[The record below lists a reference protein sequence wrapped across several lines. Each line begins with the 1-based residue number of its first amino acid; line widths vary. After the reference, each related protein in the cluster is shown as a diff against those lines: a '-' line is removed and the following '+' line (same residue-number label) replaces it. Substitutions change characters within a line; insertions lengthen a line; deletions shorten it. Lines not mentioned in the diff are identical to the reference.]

1 MPTPYEFT
9 FTVLDGV
16 ARLDRRPDLPD
27 VINNQASDMLKTVI
41 VGYTTKITAGP
52 FHLRYREDLET
63 FLI

>member
-9 FTVLDGV
+9 FTIVEGMPI
-16 ARLDRRPDLPD
+16 LDRRPDLPD
-27 VINNQASDMLKTVI
+27 IINTQAEGMLRAVI

-52 FHLRYREDLET
+52 IHIRYREDLET